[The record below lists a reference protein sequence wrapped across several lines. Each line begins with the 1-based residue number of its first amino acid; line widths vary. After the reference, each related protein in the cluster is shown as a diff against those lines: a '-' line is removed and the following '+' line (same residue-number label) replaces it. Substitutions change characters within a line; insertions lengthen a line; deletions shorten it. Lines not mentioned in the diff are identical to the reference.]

1 MLEWES
7 RNESSEWESRSE
19 SSEWESMQYL
29 MYLRPPWSLYSLQ
42 MLHHAQS
49 QEEQK
54 RDLKESGLKHRFTLY
69 KRKDP
74 PMLEKTPISTSTKT
88 TKKK

>member
-1 MLEWES
+1 ML
-7 RNESSEWESRSE
+7 EWESRSE
-19 SSEWESMQYL
+19 SLEWESRQYL
-29 MYLRPPWSLYSLQ
+29 MYLWPPWSLYSLQ

-88 TKKK
+88 TKK